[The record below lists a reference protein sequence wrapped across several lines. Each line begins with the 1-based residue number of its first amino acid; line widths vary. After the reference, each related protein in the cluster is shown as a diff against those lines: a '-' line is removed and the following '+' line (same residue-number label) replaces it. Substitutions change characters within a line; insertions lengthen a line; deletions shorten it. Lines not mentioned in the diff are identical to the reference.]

1 MKKGIIF
8 DLDGVIVDTAPFHYL
23 AWKETAEKLGI
34 KIDEE
39 FNETLKGID
48 RYNSLQRILNFENVA
63 LSETE
68 KEKFMEEKNEK
79 YLTLLNDL
87 NEAHI
92 LEGIKGFIIAL
103 KEEKFELAVAS
114 ASKNAPLILKKIGLY
129 KYFDIIVDPSS
140 VRGKPFPDIFQK
152 GAELLELNI
161 NECVGIED
169 SSAGI
174 DAINDAGIFSIGIG
188 DKEILGKAD
197 VVLKSTKLLSL
208 DFINGL

>member
-1 MKKGIIF
+1 
-8 DLDGVIVDTAPFHYL
+8 
-23 AWKETAEKLGI
+23 
-34 KIDEE
+34 
-39 FNETLKGID
+39 
-48 RYNSLQRILNFENVA
+48 
-63 LSETE
+63 
-68 KEKFMEEKNEK
+68 MEEKNEK

>member
-1 MKKGIIF
+1 M
-8 DLDGVIVDTAPFHYL
+8 LTSFHLQNFKSFKQDAVLPL
-23 AWKETAEKLGI
+23 A
-34 KIDEE
+34 
-39 FNETLKGID
+39 
-48 RYNSLQRILNFENVA
+48 SLTVLIGANAAGKSNA
-63 LSETE
+63 
-68 KEKFMEEKNEK
+68 
-79 YLTLLNDL
+79 
-87 NEAHI
+87 
-92 LEGIKGFIIAL
+92 LEGLRFL
-103 KEEKFELAVAS
+103 SWLAQGNKLS
-114 ASKNAPLILKKIGLY
+114 AIQHAVNQADK
-129 KYFDIIVDPSS
+129 V
-140 VRGKPFPDIFQK
+140 VRGRIPDIFQK